1 MILSHQD
8 RIMPE
13 PSRLAQ
19 LRQRRGWTQADLA
32 ARCGASRAEIS
43 AIETGRLVPSV
54 AVAVK
59 VARALGE
66 PVEGLFGATDEAPP
80 LDWAWPGATADP
92 RVWQA
97 SLNGRRLVFPVEPTA
112 AGAIP
117 HDGRA
122 DGGAL
127 HLVGSDAG
135 APERTL
141 VVAGC
146 DPLVGFLVR
155 ELAAAHGIRVL
166 PLLRSS
172 AHALELLR
180 RGLVHVAGLH
190 YTDADGHSTNSDVV
204 RDTLGPGYRLIH
216 QLRWEAGIAVWPRR
230 RERTPRALLRA
241 GVRWVNREEGSAAR
255 RVFDTL
261 LAARR
266 RPSGYHHVVG
276 DHRAVAATV
285 SSGWAEAGPCVKP
298 AAAEAQLGF
307 IPLQQEAYEL
317 SVAEAQ
323 LDDPRVRALL
333 AVLQSSTYRGWLQD
347 VPGCD
352 SAHTGDVR
360 RVA

>member
-1 MILSHQD
+1 MSQS
-8 RIMPE
+8 
-13 PSRLAQ
+13 SRLAQ
-19 LRQRRGWTQADLA
+19 LRQRRGWTQGDLA
-32 ARCGASRAEIS
+32 GRCGASRAEIS

-54 AVAVK
+54 AVALK
-59 VARALGE
+59 IATALQE
-66 PVEGLFGATDEAPP
+66 PVEVIFGTAAGQAS
-80 LDWAWPGATADP
+80 LDWAWPAANTDP
-92 RVWQA
+92 RVWRA
-97 SLNGRRLVFPVEPTA
+97 SVNGRRLLFPVEPTA

-117 HDGRA
+117 HDGRV
-122 DGGAL
+122 DGDSL
-127 HLVGSDAG
+127 HLLGSDANT
-135 APERTL
+135 PERTL

-155 ELAAAHGIRVL
+155 ELAASHGIRVL

-172 AHALELLR
+172 AQALDLLR

-190 YTDADGHSTNSDVV
+190 YTDADGHSANDAVV
-204 RDTLGPGYRLIH
+204 RTTLGSGYRLIH
-216 QLRWEAGIAVWPRR
+216 ELRWDAGIAVWPHR

-266 RPSGYHHVVG
+266 RPDGYDHVVR

-285 SSGWAEAGPCVKP
+285 SSGWAEAGLCVKP
-298 AAAEAQLGF
+298 AAADAQLGF

-317 SVAEAQ
+317 CVAEAQ

-333 AVLQSSTYRGWLQD
+333 AVLQSSTYRQWLAD
-347 VPGCD
+347 VPGC
-352 SAHTGDVR
+352 SARDTGDLR
-360 RVA
+360 TVA

>member
-1 MILSHQD
+1 MSQ
-8 RIMPE
+8 

-32 ARCGASRAEIS
+32 ARTGASRAEVS

-54 AVAVK
+54 AVALK

-66 PVEGLFGATDEAPP
+66 PVEGVFGAIDERPQ
-80 LDWAWPGATADP
+80 LDWAWPAATADP
-92 RVWQA
+92 RVWHA
-97 SLNGRRLVFPVEPTA
+97 SVNGRRLLLPVEPTA
-112 AGAIP
+112 AGVIP

-122 DGGAL
+122 DGGSL
-127 HLVGSDAG
+127 HLLGSDAKT
-135 APERTL
+135 PERTL

-155 ELAAAHGIRVL
+155 ELAAAHGIRLL

-172 AHALELLR
+172 AQALELLR

-190 YTDADGHSTNSDVV
+190 YTDTDGRGTNDDVV
-204 RDTLGPGYRLIH
+204 RKTLGPGYRLIH
-216 QLRWEAGIAVWPRR
+216 QLRWDAGIAVWPRR

-255 RVFDTL
+255 HVFDTL

-266 RPSGYHHVVG
+266 RPDGYDHVVR

-285 SSGWAEAGPCVKP
+285 SSGWAEAGPCVRP

-317 SVAEAQ
+317 GVAEAQ
-323 LDDPRVRALL
+323 LDDPRVRALV
-333 AVLQSSTYRGWLQD
+333 AVLQSSIYRQWLQD

-352 SAHTGDVR
+352 AAHTGDVR

>member
-1 MILSHQD
+1 MSQH
-8 RIMPE
+8 
-13 PSRLAQ
+13 SRLAQ

-43 AIETGRLVPSV
+43 AVETGRLVPSV
-54 AVAVK
+54 AVALR
-59 VARALGE
+59 VAAALGE
-66 PVEGLFGATDEAPP
+66 PVEAVFGTSAEQAAHH
-80 LDWAWPGATADP
+80 WAWPAARTDP
-92 RVWQA
+92 RVWHA
-97 SLNGRRLVFPVEPTA
+97 SVNDRRLLFPVEPTA

-122 DGGAL
+122 DGHSLAL
-127 HLVGSDAG
+127 LAPDAN

-172 AHALELLR
+172 AQALDLLR
-180 RGLVHVAGLH
+180 RGLVHVAGVH
-190 YTDADGHSTNSDVV
+190 YADADGHSTNDEVV
-204 RDTLGPGYRLIH
+204 RTTLGSGYRLVH
-216 QLRWEAGIAVWPRR
+216 QLQWDAGIAVWPQR

-266 RPSGYHHVVG
+266 RPSGYNHVVR
-276 DHRAVAATV
+276 DHRAVATTV
-285 SSGWAEAGPCVKP
+285 SSGWAEAGLCVRP

-317 SVAEAQ
+317 CVAEVQ
-323 LDDPRVRALL
+323 LEDPRVRALL
-333 AVLQSSTYRGWLQD
+333 AVLQSSTYRQSLAD
-347 VPGCD
+347 VPGC
-352 SAHTGDVR
+352 SARDTGDLR
-360 RVA
+360 TVA

>member
-1 MILSHQD
+1 MSQ
-8 RIMPE
+8 

-43 AIETGRLVPSV
+43 AIETDRLVPSV
-54 AVAVK
+54 AVALK
-59 VARALGE
+59 LATALE
-66 PVEGLFGATDEAPP
+66 ESVEVIFGTGDHPAS
-80 LDWAWPGATADP
+80 LDWAWPAPTSDP

-97 SLNGRRLVFPVEPTA
+97 SVNGRRLLFPVEPTA

-122 DGGAL
+122 DGGVLRLA
-127 HLVGSDAG
+127 GPDATM
-135 APERTL
+135 PERTL

-146 DPLVGFLVR
+146 DPLVGFLAR
-155 ELAAAHGIRVL
+155 ELATAHGLRVL

-172 AHALELLR
+172 AQAIDLLR

-190 YTDADGHSTNSDVV
+190 CTDATGRGTNDDVV
-204 RDTLGPGYRLIH
+204 RTALGSGYRLVH
-216 QLRWEAGIAVWPRR
+216 QLRWDAGIAVWPQR

-255 RVFDTL
+255 RVFDAL
-261 LAARR
+261 LATRR
-266 RPSGYHHVVG
+266 RPDGYDHVVR

-285 SSGWAEAGPCVKP
+285 SSGWAEAGLCVKP
-298 AAAEAQLGF
+298 AAADAQLGF

-317 SVAEAQ
+317 CIAETH
-323 LDDPRVRALL
+323 LEDPRVRALL
-333 AVLQSSTYRGWLQD
+333 AVLQSSTYRQWLAD
-347 VPGCD
+347 VPGC
-352 SAHTGDVR
+352 SARETGDLR
-360 RVA
+360 TVA

>member
-1 MILSHQD
+1 MSQFSYLT
-8 RIMPE
+8 
-13 PSRLAQ
+13 Q
-19 LRQRRGWTQADLA
+19 LRQRHGWTQADLA
-32 ARCGASRAEIS
+32 GRSGASRAEIS

-54 AVAVK
+54 AVALQ
-59 VARALGE
+59 VAAALGE
-66 PVEGLFGATDEAPP
+66 PVEVVFSGAGEQTHP
-80 LDWAWPGATADP
+80 DWAWPPAGADP

-97 SLNGRRLVFPVEPTA
+97 SVGGRRLLFPVEPTA

-122 DGGAL
+122 DHRTLQLLESQPA
-127 HLVGSDAG
+127 

-146 DPLVGFLVR
+146 DPLVGLLVR
-155 ELAAAHGIRVL
+155 ELAASHGIRVL

-172 AHALELLR
+172 ARALELLR
-180 RGLVHVAGLH
+180 RGVVHVAGVH
-190 YTDADGHSTNSDVV
+190 YTDTDGHNTNADVV
-204 RDTLGPGYRLIH
+204 RTTLGSGYRLVH
-216 QLRWEAGIAVWPRR
+216 QLRWDAGIAVWPQR

-255 RVFDTL
+255 RVFDSL

-266 RPSGYHHVVG
+266 RPHGYDHVVG

-285 SSGWAEAGPCVKP
+285 SSGWAEAGLCVRP
-298 AAAEAQLGF
+298 AAADAQLGF

-317 SVAEAQ
+317 CVAEAQ
-323 LDDPRVRALL
+323 LDDLRVRALL
-333 AVLQSSTYRGWLQD
+333 AVLQSSTYRQWLAD

-360 RVA
+360 KVA

>member
-1 MILSHQD
+1 MSQT
-8 RIMPE
+8 
-13 PSRLAQ
+13 SRLAQ

-43 AIETGRLVPSV
+43 AIETGRIVPSV
-54 AVAVK
+54 AVALK
-59 VARALGE
+59 VATALGE
-66 PVEGLFGATDEAPP
+66 PVEAIFGAAGEPP
-80 LDWAWPGATADP
+80 SLDWAWPAASADP
-92 RVWQA
+92 RVWHA
-97 SLNGRRLVFPVEPTA
+97 SVNGRRLLFPVEPTA

-127 HLVGSDAG
+127 HLLGPGSA

-166 PLLRSS
+166 PLLRPS
-172 AHALELLR
+172 AQALDLLR
-180 RGLVHVAGLH
+180 RGLVHAAGLH
-190 YTDADGHSTNSDVV
+190 YTDARGQTTNDDVV
-204 RDTLGPGYRLIH
+204 RATLGTGYRLVH
-216 QLRWEAGIAVWPRR
+216 QLRWDAGIAVPPHR

-255 RVFDTL
+255 RVFDAL
-261 LAARR
+261 LAGRR
-266 RPSGYHHVVG
+266 RPEGYDHVVG

-285 SSGWAEAGPCVKP
+285 SSGWAEAGLCVRP

-307 IPLQQEAYEL
+307 IPVQQEAYEL
-317 SVAEAQ
+317 CVAGAL

-333 AVLQSSTYRGWLQD
+333 AVLQSPTYRQWLAD
-347 VPGCD
+347 VPGC
-352 SAHTGDVR
+352 SARDTGDLR
-360 RVA
+360 TVA